1 MVAEAMREF
10 LEVVDKLPL
19 YLDCDD
25 DYKFCQNSQN
35 CTKRVNFTLRELH
48 IQQQILKENLLL
60 RLQCQFLVVDGNS
73 VMCDLKV
80 KDI

>member
-1 MVAEAMREF
+1 MTISFVKTHKTA
-10 LEVVDKLPL
+10 LG
-19 YLDCDD
+19 
-25 DYKFCQNSQN
+25 
-35 CTKRVNFTLRELH
+35 VNFTLRELH